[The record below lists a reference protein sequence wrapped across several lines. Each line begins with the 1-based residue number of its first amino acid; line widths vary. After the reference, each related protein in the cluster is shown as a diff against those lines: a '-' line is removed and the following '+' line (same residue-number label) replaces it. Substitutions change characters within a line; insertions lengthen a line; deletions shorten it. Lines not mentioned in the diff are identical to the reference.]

1 MTIIKLKNFHR
12 LVEQESTAEK
22 VKDLKAKTDIEAE
35 ILGIEKRISDTDLA
49 MANLQKREKDGTL
62 KKSES
67 FAQQAIELQK
77 KVAEYQKKSVALK
90 KMEDLEK

>member
-1 MTIIKLKNFHR
+1 MVITKLDKFKKLN
-12 LVEQESTAEK
+12 EQESTTQK

-35 ILGIEKRISDTDLA
+35 ILGIEKRISDVDLA
-49 MANLQKREKDGTL
+49 IANLQKREKDGTL

-67 FAQQAIELQK
+67 MGQQAIELQK

-90 KMEDLEK
+90 KMESLEK